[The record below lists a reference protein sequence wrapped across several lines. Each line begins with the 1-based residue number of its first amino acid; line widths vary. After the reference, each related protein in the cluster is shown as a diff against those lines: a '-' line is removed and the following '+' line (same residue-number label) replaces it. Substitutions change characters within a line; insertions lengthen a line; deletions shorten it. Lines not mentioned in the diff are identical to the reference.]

1 MSLPAFNSNNQSP
14 DLFLGTAD
22 AIGARLCRDALWAGA
37 RCNWLG
43 ASMEVAG
50 NNWVAAHRA
59 FGPELYNGTA
69 GIALFLA
76 RLFEATNEKLY
87 RTTAEGGMK
96 QALSRLDDINPGAHA
111 GFYSGLVGIAYTL
124 LQLGEIT
131 GNEEFIDKALH
142 ILEDLLKEEP
152 DQQGLD
158 VLAGISGAI
167 PVLLS
172 IHQRYQ
178 KDFLVDMATGYGEHL
193 LKSARKSEQGWSW
206 NTLDGFTQHDL
217 TGFSHG
223 TAGIAWALLELFQ
236 VTQQEKF
243 RTGAEQGF
251 LYERHWF
258 SPQHGNWPDF
268 RNFST
273 PGTGTE
279 GSPTYML
286 AWCHGAP
293 GIGLSRLR
301 AYHLSGEDV
310 YRHEAEAALR
320 TTIQGLQQAILT
332 NQGNYSL
339 CHGNA
344 GNAELMIYASDVL
357 GNMDYKAIADQVGKH
372 GIEQHQKNAIPWSCG
387 VMGGGETPNLMLG
400 LAGIGYFYLRLYD
413 PVKYPSV
420 LIICG

>member
-1 MSLPAFNSNNQSP
+1 
-14 DLFLGTAD
+14 
-22 AIGARLCRDALWAGA
+22 
-37 RCNWLG
+37 
-43 ASMEVAG
+43 MEVAG
-50 NNWVAAHRA
+50 NSWVVAHRA

-124 LQLGEIT
+124 LQLGET
-131 GNEEFIDKALH
+131 FGNEEFIDKALH
-142 ILEDLLKEEP
+142 ILEDLLKDEP

-236 VTQQEKF
+236 VTQQENF

-268 RNFST
+268 AISVRQALKEVL
-273 PGTGTE
+273 PIC
-279 GSPTYML
+279 SP
-286 AWCHGAP
+286 
-293 GIGLSRLR
+293 
-301 AYHLSGEDV
+301 
-310 YRHEAEAALR
+310 
-320 TTIQGLQQAILT
+320 
-332 NQGNYSL
+332 
-339 CHGNA
+339 
-344 GNAELMIYASDVL
+344 
-357 GNMDYKAIADQVGKH
+357 
-372 GIEQHQKNAIPWSCG
+372 G
-387 VMGGGETPNLMLG
+387 VMALQVS
-400 LAGIGYFYLRLYD
+400 GYPGYGHTNSQVKMCTVRRQKRHCDRLHKGYNRQ
-413 PVKYPSV
+413 S
-420 LIICG
+420 